1 MFLRHK
7 FVTFLILYVFAYDGV
22 KMDNDIMKNEPG
34 LVLESEPGLVLE
46 DSMTPSANADNAVD
60 LAPSDNVVQH
70 APDMAP
76 SMPPAQETQTAGGRR
91 IGDELIHMGLIT
103 PDQLN
108 VALQEKKINGKMLGE
123 TLVDLGFIDSN
134 VLSDFLAVSSGITV
148 FDPKSTI
155 MDADA
160 LALIDKNTA
169 TKFMVLPFALA
180 DETLEIAMVDP
191 YDVMALDTLRNK
203 IPKGIKIKPSIT
215 TPKVLNDAIETAYGY
230 ASSVEAILKELEG
243 TNEDDLEDVST
254 LDEEQAYSHPLVRLV
269 NALIF
274 EAVKIGASDLHFEPE
289 ENFARLRY
297 RLDGVLVTSQILH
310 KQHWK
315 GISQRLKLLAKLNIA
330 DKLSPQDGRF
340 PMTLMGRGIDF
351 RVSTLPTVYG
361 ENIVMRVLDKQAGI
375 LPLADLGFSEHNL
388 KLIEKAQKRPEGIII
403 VTGPTGSGK
412 TTSLYSMLNEI
423 NTVDVNIQTLEDP
436 VEYNLPMIRQTQVRE
451 GVLEFADGIRAILR
465 QDPDVILIG
474 EIRDKITAGMALQAS
489 MTGHQVYTTLHTND
503 SLSALPRLYDLGM
516 QPGMLAGSITAI
528 FAQRLARLLCNSC
541 KEEHTPTAE
550 ELEILGVSSANLF
563 KAKQGGCEACMGQGY
578 KGRTAIV
585 EIVLFDEKLD
595 DLLSAGATKGEV
607 KKAATNNGFRTLR
620 EDAIEKVLAG
630 KTSLQAISKV
640 VDIHE

>member
-1 MFLRHK
+1 
-7 FVTFLILYVFAYDGV
+7 
-22 KMDNDIMKNEPG
+22 MKNEPG

-46 DSMTPSANADNAVD
+46 ENMNPSAAPVEPSAAPSENNAVA
-60 LAPSDNVVQH
+60 LSSP
-70 APDMAP
+70 
-76 SMPPAQETQTAGGRR
+76 QETKAPGGRR

-134 VLSDFLAVSSGITV
+134 VLSDFLAMSSGITV

-160 LALIDKNTA
+160 LALIDKVVA

-180 DETLEIAMVDP
+180 GETLEIAMVDP
-191 YDVMALDTLRNK
+191 YDVMALDMLRNK
-203 IPKGIKIKPSIT
+203 IPKGIKLKPCIT

-274 EAVKIGASDLHFEPE
+274 EAVKMGASDLHFEPE

-297 RLDGVLVTSQILH
+297 RIDGVLITAQTLH

-330 DKLSPQDGRF
+330 DKLSAQDGRF
-340 PMTLMGRGIDF
+340 PMSLMGRGVDF

-474 EIRDKITAGMALQAS
+474 EIRDQITAGMALQAS

-516 QPGMLAGSITAI
+516 KPGMLAGSITAI

-541 KEEHTPTAE
+541 KEPHTATPE
-550 ELEILGVSSANLF
+550 ELEILGVSNADLF
-563 KAKQGGCEACMGQGY
+563 KPKQGGCDQCMGQGY

-585 EIVLFDEKLD
+585 EIIVFDEALD
-595 DLLSAGATKGEV
+595 DLMSASASKSEL
-607 KKAATNNGFRTLR
+607 KKAAVNNGFKTLR